1 VLVNSIWWKGA
12 WSLPFPVAATR
23 TLPFT
28 DIAGRETPTPLMTV
42 RGEYRATE
50 RGGTKAI
57 EIPFVGDEVA
67 MVVLLPKNAPGLQ
80 RLERELTPAEFAR
93 WVDRLEAA
101 HSRNTVL
108 TLPRMRL
115 RWRQD
120 LASTLSAMGAPTP
133 FGDDAD
139 FSGIAAM
146 PYPGEIANAIGL
158 KIKRVIHQTFFDLD
172 EHGAEAAAATAV
184 VMEVVVSGRSAAP
197 PPPFVFRADHPFL
210 FMLRDRRTGAI
221 LFMGRYVSPEPR

>member
-1 VLVNSIWWKGA
+1 
-12 WSLPFPVAATR
+12 
-23 TLPFT
+23 
-28 DIAGRETPTPLMTV
+28 MTV

-133 FGDDAD
+133 FGDDAG

-221 LFMGRYVSPEPR
+221 LFMGRYVTPEAH